1 MPARPTP
8 ELTVVPTDSDTGFS
22 RRQRGRARR
31 MGALVAAVHDRGA
44 SGRLPNASWP
54 STQSP
59 RGLPVQPRPIIGRD
73 QELRLARDLLVQGDA
88 RLLTLTGPPGVGKTR
103 LAIELANTIVG
114 EFEDGACFVDLGPIS
129 DPRQV
134 IDAIA
139 HGLGLRD
146 IDRRIGVEV
155 VQEWL
160 RERSLL
166 LVIDNFEHLLDA
178 AELIG
183 QVLGA
188 CPRLKVITTSRA
200 PLHLQWERE
209 LAVPPLA
216 LPRAAH
222 HNLVEAVAASAAGQ
236 LFIERAQT
244 VAPDFVLTDSDAA
257 AVAEICMALDGLP
270 LAIELAAARIKL
282 FPPRALVRRLAHT
295 EQTDADHEGAWLL
308 LTGQHRDLPAR
319 HQTLL
324 RAISWSYDLLTPD
337 EQTLLRR
344 LSVFVGG
351 CSIDAAGVVGAYG
364 IDGGLE
370 ILAGLIDK
378 SLLGR
383 EEEPDG
389 EPRLR
394 MLETIR
400 AYGAQ
405 QLAFRHEADEVGG
418 RHARYYVQL
427 VESAAPELFGP
438 RQQTWFARFEGER
451 PNLLAVEAWAAQQE
465 EHEITVRLGA
475 ALWPFWLARDDASH
489 TRDRVQAILG
499 LIDQVQPSPT
509 FVRALHGAG
518 LMAEKHGEYATCSS
532 LLAQGVSLARQLDDA
547 EGLAAVLDSLGRQ
560 KFIEGRYVE
569 ARALLEESHAIL
581 RESDD
586 RIGLARVLSHLG
598 FLEFL
603 EGRTEVARAIF
614 ERGLAVAHA
623 AEDRHR
629 VAEFMDNL
637 GNTSEA
643 EGDFE
648 NAVRSFQEAI
658 AIWRELGQ
666 GHWLAMALNNLGK
679 VEIRRGDLGSARAH
693 LLEALSL
700 AHRIGNRRRMAY
712 TLSAIAALAAA
723 EGEKE
728 QAGTLQSVAS
738 AAIAQ
743 IGAALP
749 LRSQTVAAGQ
759 FTGSTAADSTMTLDH
774 AVEQTLARLSAAAAA
789 SQADTR
795 AGSAANGTRRRC
807 RSTGGLTRRELDVA
821 VLVTSGYT
829 NREIADELV
838 VTEGTAENYVQR
850 ILKKLGFNNR
860 AQLAVWAIQ
869 QGLGPRPKP

>member
-1 MPARPTP
+1 MQ
-8 ELTVVPTDSDTGFS
+8 S
-22 RRQRGRARR
+22 RRA
-31 MGALVAAVHDRGA
+31 
-44 SGRLPNASWP
+44 
-54 STQSP
+54 
-59 RGLPVQPRPIIGRD
+59 LPVQPRPIIGRGH
-73 QELRLARDLLVQGDA
+73 ELRLARDLLLQADA

-114 EFEDGACFVDLGPIS
+114 EFEDGACFVDLAPIT

-155 VQEWL
+155 VEEWL

-166 LVIDNFEHLLDA
+166 LLVDNFEHLLDA
-178 AELIG
+178 AGLIG
-183 QVLGA
+183 RVLSA

-209 LAVPPLA
+209 LAVPPLG
-216 LPRAAH
+216 LPQAIEDNR
-222 HNLVEAVAASAAGQ
+222 VEAVAASEAGQ

-257 AVAEICMALDGLP
+257 AVADICMALDGLP

-282 FPPRALVRRLAHT
+282 FPPRALVRRLAHA
-295 EQTDADHEGAWLL
+295 EKTDTDHKPAWLL
-308 LTGQHRDLPAR
+308 LTGQDRDLPAR

-324 RAISWSYDLLTPD
+324 RALSWSYDLLSSD
-337 EQTLLRR
+337 EQKLLRC

-351 CSIDAAGVVGAYG
+351 CSIDAAEVVGAHG

-370 ILAGLIDK
+370 ILAGLVDK

-383 EEEPDG
+383 EEQLDG

-405 QLAFRHEADEVGG
+405 QLALHHEADEVRA
-418 RHARYYVQL
+418 RHARYYVEL
-427 VESAAPELFGP
+427 VESAAPDLFGP
-438 RQQTWFARFEGER
+438 HQQAWFARFERER
-451 PNLLAVEAWAAQQE
+451 PNLLAVEAWSAQRDDHQT
-465 EHEITVRLGA
+465 TVRLGA
-475 ALWPFWLARDDASH
+475 ALWPFWLARDDVSH
-489 TRDRVQAILG
+489 TRDRVQAILR
-499 LIDQVQPSPT
+499 LVDQVQPSPSL
-509 FVRALHGAG
+509 VRALHGAG
-518 LMAEKHGEYATCSS
+518 LMAEKHGEYATCRS
-532 LLAQGVSLARQLDDA
+532 LLEQGVALARQLDDP

-560 KFIEGRYVE
+560 KFIEGRYLE

-581 RESDD
+581 RESND

-614 ERGLAVAHA
+614 ERGLAVARA
-623 AEDRHR
+623 AEDQHR

-637 GNTSEA
+637 GNTSDA
-643 EGDFE
+643 EGEFE
-648 NAVRSFQEAI
+648 TAARCFEEAI
-658 AIWRELGQ
+658 AIWRDLGQ
-666 GHWLAMALNNLGK
+666 GHWLAMALNNLGN
-679 VEIRRGDLGSARAH
+679 VDVRRGDLDAARTH
-693 LLEALSL
+693 LLEALTL

-723 EGEKE
+723 EGDKE
-728 QAGTLQSVAS
+728 QAATLQSVAS

-743 IGAALP
+743 IGAAVP
-749 LRSQTVAAGQ
+749 LRSQTVALQQ
-759 FTGSTAADSTMTLDH
+759 FTSSTAADSRMTLDD
-774 AVEQTLARLSAAAAA
+774 AVEQTLAGLSAAVAPHQVEA
-789 SQADTR
+789 R
-795 AGSAANGTRRRC
+795 AGSARNPTPRAAPQR
-807 RSTGGLTRRELDVA
+807 GGLTRRELDVA
-821 VLVTSGYT
+821 VLVTSGCT
-829 NREIADELV
+829 NREIAEQLV
-838 VTEGTAENYVQR
+838 ITEGTAENYVQR

-860 AQLAVWAIQ
+860 AQLAVWSIQ
-869 QGLGPRPKP
+869 QGLGPRPKR